1 MSTVGPDW
9 PRWFSPHKRI
19 SQVPLQQ
26 LRARLLEVFARW
38 GKPGAM
44 RVDNGEPLGAPS
56 GQFTPVLA
64 LWLIAI
70 DVDMIWNKPRCPQ
83 LNGRVEKM
91 QHTTARW
98 AEVHKANDLNQLQ
111 EKLDQA
117 LLCQRAQYPVQRLQG
132 NTRLGAFPQLE
143 TSRRVYQ
150 HSDFQIERVYRFV
163 SPKLYTRKVSV
174 TGQIGLFG
182 QVFSVGMAFKHQ
194 YVQLRLQ
201 EDGQCWQVLA
211 DYQVVKT
218 IPATGLLAQRIQNL
232 TVFQ

>member
-1 MSTVGPDW
+1 
-9 PRWFSPHKRI
+9 
-19 SQVPLQQ
+19 VPLEQ
-26 LRARLLEVFARW
+26 LRSRLLDTFARW

-44 RVDNGEPLGAPS
+44 RVDNGEPLGAPT
-56 GQFTPVLA
+56 GQVTPVLA

-70 DVDMIWNKPRCPQ
+70 DVDMIWNKPRSPQ

-98 AEVHKANDLNQLQ
+98 AEVHKARDLNQLQ

-143 TSRRVYQ
+143 TSRRPYK
-150 HSDFQIERVYRFV
+150 HSDFQIERVYRFL
-163 SPKLYTRKVSV
+163 SPKLYTRKVSA
-174 TGQIGLFG
+174 TGQIRLFG
-182 QVFSVGMAFKHQ
+182 QVFSVGLAYKHQ
-194 YVQLRLQ
+194 YVQLRLC
-201 EDGQCWQVLA
+201 EDGQHWQALA
-211 DYQVVKT
+211 DYKLVKT
-218 IPATGLLAQRIQNL
+218 IPATCLHAQRILHL